1 MHKLLPP
8 LELLICG
15 EESTVRSVVSW
26 STRSSVCAS
35 FSLDRRSWCPV
46 LQSARSVEAV
56 VDSMSDEG
64 LCAHFYPF
72 LSKLA
77 NKDW

>member
-1 MHKLLPP
+1 
-8 LELLICG
+8 
-15 EESTVRSVVSW
+15 V
-26 STRSSVCAS
+26 
-35 FSLDRRSWCPV
+35 
-46 LQSARSVEAV
+46 QSARSVEAV